1 MPRKK
6 VTKPETRSGEDIN
19 EAQPGDYCYYLSPSN
34 KPMFAEIKKVI
45 TENDI
50 LVLQLVCQSEY
61 KWLNLPASIC
71 AFDERDLKGKKRAD
85 LFPKVK

>member
-6 VTKPETRSGEDIN
+6 ITKPATRVGDDI
-19 EAQPGDYCYYLSPSN
+19 EKAEPGDFCYYLSMSN

-50 LVLQLVCQSEY
+50 VVLQIVCQTDY

-85 LFPKVK
+85 LFPKGV

>member
-1 MPRKK
+1 
-6 VTKPETRSGEDIN
+6 
-19 EAQPGDYCYYLSPSN
+19 
-34 KPMFAEIKKVI
+34 MFAEIKKVI

-50 LVLQLVCQSEY
+50 VVLQIVCQTDY

-85 LFPKVK
+85 LFPKGV